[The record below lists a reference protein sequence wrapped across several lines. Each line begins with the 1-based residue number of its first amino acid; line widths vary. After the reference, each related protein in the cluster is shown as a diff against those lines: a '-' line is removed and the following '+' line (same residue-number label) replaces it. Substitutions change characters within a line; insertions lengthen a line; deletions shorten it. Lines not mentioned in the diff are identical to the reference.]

1 MIFRKKI
8 ADILIVSFL
17 VSMVIII
24 SFFNLI
30 SDEQGSENLAG
41 TVLLLLLF
49 VGVEVISYILS
60 KRAVGAFCL
69 GYFSLVMLCFLY
81 GFLMEFFDIGYN
93 ALAFFCA
100 FVIAPFYGFIYVSE
114 ASFEYISLA
123 TVIILGAIAAL
134 VCFFGKKERI

>member
-1 MIFRKKI
+1 MISRKKL

-17 VSMVIII
+17 ISITIII

-41 TVLLLLLF
+41 TVLFLLLF
-49 VGVEVISYILS
+49 AGAEVVSYILS
-60 KRAVGAFCL
+60 KRAVGAFCF
-69 GYFSLVMLCFLY
+69 GYFSLILLCFLY

-93 ALAFFCA
+93 ALAVFCA

-114 ASFEYISLA
+114 ASFEYISMAAVL
-123 TVIILGAIAAL
+123 ILGAVAAL
-134 VCFFGKKERI
+134 TCFFGKKARK